1 MFSLLTQ
8 KFHPL
13 VHFLPL
19 DHSDI
24 TDSSN
29 DTEGL
34 LESKASTTSYVNTTD
49 LTKRSSHT
57 QNSDDQAD
65 AESESKPTKYDEA
78 RYNSLLVEAFK
89 HEALRRREPII
100 WLPEDDLG
108 IAADEIDRMPEEVK
122 ASMLGAR
129 LSKNGRAHYEPTCS
143 PPDYVRSDDALL

>member
-1 MFSLLTQ
+1 MIKTSC
-8 KFHPL
+8 
-13 VHFLPL
+13 
-19 DHSDI
+19 D
-24 TDSSN
+24 
-29 DTEGL
+29 DTI
-34 LESKASTTSYVNTTD
+34 D

-57 QNSDDQAD
+57 GNSDEQDD
-65 AESESKPTKYDEA
+65 MNSESDRTKDSEA

-108 IAADEIDRMPEEVK
+108 IAADEIGRMPKEVK

-129 LSKNGRAHYEPTCS
+129 LSDHGRAHYEPTCS